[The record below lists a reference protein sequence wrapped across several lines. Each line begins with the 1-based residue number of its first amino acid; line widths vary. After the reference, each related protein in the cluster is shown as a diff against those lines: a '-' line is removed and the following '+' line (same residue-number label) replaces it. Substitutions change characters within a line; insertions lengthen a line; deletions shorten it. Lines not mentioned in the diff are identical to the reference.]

1 MEPLL
6 DKATT
11 LLQQLIRIPSFSRE
25 EADTALYLQQELE
38 RESIAVERCGNNIIA
53 RSRHFDPLK
62 PTLLLNSHHD
72 TVKPAAGYTR
82 DPFVPV
88 IIDGR
93 LHGLGSN
100 DAGAPLVCLLVAFLE
115 LHDKPELGCNLILA
129 ATAEEEISGKGGI
142 ESVLPLLG
150 KVDAAIVGEPTLL
163 RMAVAER
170 GLMVVDAVVHGIAGH
185 AARKEGENAIYKAI
199 QDIALLQ
206 QYQFGKNSE
215 LLGPVGLQVTT
226 IETANK
232 QHNMVPDEC
241 RFTIDIRINE
251 QYTHEEV
258 LALLQ
263 QQLAATLTARSM
275 RLRSTVIAPEHL
287 LVQAG
292 RRMGLD
298 SYGSPTL
305 SDKALMPFPALKI
318 GPGDS
323 ARSHTADEYVYLEE
337 IGRGIE
343 TYIGLIRGYSDL
355 NSKAQDPKS
364 QSTTPHT

>member
-1 MEPLL
+1 MGYLF
-6 DKATT
+6 DKATA

-25 EADTALYLQQELE
+25 EAGTALFLQQELE
-38 RESIAVERCGNNIIA
+38 REGVAVERYGNNIIA
-53 RSRHFDPLK
+53 RSKHFDPLK

-72 TVKPAAGYTR
+72 TVRPAAGYTR
-82 DPFVPV
+82 DPFVPA

-93 LHGLGSN
+93 LYGLGSN
-100 DAGAPLVCLLVAFLE
+100 DAGGPLVCLLATFLE
-115 LHDKPELGCNLILA
+115 LQDKPDLGCNLILA

-150 KVDAAIVGEPTLL
+150 KIDAAIVGEPTLL

-170 GLMVVDAVVHGIAGH
+170 GLMVVDAVAHGIAGH
-185 AARKEGENAIYKAI
+185 AARKEGENAIYKAM

-206 QYQFGKNSE
+206 QYQFERNSE
-215 LLGPVGLQVTT
+215 LLGPVGMQVTT
-226 IETANK
+226 IETPNK

-251 QYTHEEV
+251 RYTHEEV

-263 QQLAATLTARSM
+263 QQLSATLTARSM
-275 RLRSTVIAPEHL
+275 RLRSTVIAHDHP

-292 RRMGLD
+292 QRMGLE

-323 ARSHTADEYVYLEE
+323 ARSHTADEYVHLEE
-337 IGRGIE
+337 IRRGIE
-343 TYIGLIRGYSDL
+343 TYIDLIRDFARTRY
-355 NSKAQDPKS
+355 
-364 QSTTPHT
+364 